1 MASLHEGWLPY
12 SDDPRLAVKEVMFCG
27 TTGIL
32 VIGGTA
38 GQVIAATMGEQS
50 ESATVVCR
58 ADTVTE
64 KEWFTWKGHKP
75 LDIKT
80 GAIKQPARFQPKCVL
95 QVSLLHPSPLCP
107 CPTGGGSWLQAPP
120 TGWGCW
126 TTSSSTWSLQGAPS
140 RHRILQMLMITQCP
154 ERNL

>member
-64 KEWFTWKGHKP
+64 KEWSSGRVT
-75 LDIKT
+75 
-80 GAIKQPARFQPKCVL
+80 
-95 QVSLLHPSPLCP
+95 SPWISRQGL
-107 CPTGGGSWLQAPP
+107 
-120 TGWGCW
+120 
-126 TTSSSTWSLQGAPS
+126 SSSQQGV
-140 RHRILQMLMITQCP
+140 CYK
-154 ERNL
+154 